1 MSLKSYSIGNELGRG
16 SFATVYK
23 GEHLSSGSPVAIKSV
38 LRAKL
43 NRKLLENLGSEISIL
58 KQMKHA
64 HVVELLDF
72 QETPSHFHLVMEY
85 CSLGDLSF
93 FLKKKKELAET
104 LPLVASLL
112 RRYPSNTRGLH
123 EELVRH
129 FVHQL
134 SAALE
139 FLRQKNLVHRD
150 IKPQNLLLCPP
161 SLSEK
166 DAQAA
171 NLYGR
176 WELPILK
183 IADFGFARILPAS
196 ALAETLCGSPLY
208 MAPEILRYEKYNAKA
223 DLWSVGAV
231 TYEMVV
237 GKPPFKANNY
247 VELLKTIEQS
257 NDVIGFGREPPSEDM
272 QDFVRCLLKKN
283 PADRIGFKEYFEH
296 PIIAN
301 KQVVGSGEEL
311 DRSQLDPKM
320 YISEYIAAEDLPRL
334 DVDSSSPR
342 ERELDVL
349 SGNKKGNS
357 QLGNTV
363 TPTTTQTTTPT
374 TKNPL
379 LELTSP
385 SPGSSLLLTRKNES
399 LFLESEYV
407 VVEKRQVEVNT
418 LADELARDPDERR
431 PSSERRFSLTY
442 GAPTGAM
449 ARALSMASA
458 RLLGENRSGNTG
470 SPRAGNGTTTANGI
484 TGTTGTADISSSGK
498 TPPVP
503 PPSTP
508 SVSERE
514 IVETLEEIAAK
525 ARSIALLA
533 DVKYS
538 QIQDDVDNPD
548 MNLPDSVCSS
558 IAEEAMLLYVKTLSL
573 LSLAMDQAGAWWAK
587 NSNNSKTVSSHFNE
601 IIQWTRNAF
610 NESLERAETVKKK
623 VNPQATTHNHT
634 TAEKLIFD
642 RALEMS
648 RDAAVQEISGDF
660 TGCESA
666 YTTSIW
672 MLEALLEDDEDGLG
686 DEDRRIVER
695 FISSI
700 TKRLVILR
708 DGQTT

>member
-1 MSLKSYSIGNELGRG
+1 MTSIKSYTIGNELGRG

-23 GEHLSSGSPVAIKSV
+23 GEHVASGSPVAIKSV

-58 KQMKHA
+58 KQMKHP

-72 QETPSHFHLVMEY
+72 QETPTHFHLVMEY

-93 FLKKKKELAET
+93 FLKKKKELSET

-129 FVHQL
+129 FLHQL

-161 SLSEK
+161 VLTEQ
-166 DAQAA
+166 DAKNA

-311 DRSQLDPKM
+311 DRSQLDPRM
-320 YISEYIAAEDLPRL
+320 YISEYIQESDLPKL
-334 DVDSSSPR
+334 DLGDTELSSFSP
-342 ERELDVL
+342 
-349 SGNKKGNS
+349 KA
-357 QLGNTV
+357 
-363 TPTTTQTTTPT
+363 TPKASTTPRDNSSHKAMSST
-374 TKNPL
+374 VKNPL

-399 LFLESEYV
+399 VFLESEYV

-418 LADELARDPDERR
+418 LADELAREPDEKR
-431 PSSERRFSLTY
+431 PSLERRFSLTY

-458 RLLGENRSGNTG
+458 RLLGEKKNGSTTPSNSPRPSATSGNTS
-470 SPRAGNGTTTANGI
+470 SPLSNGTI
-484 TGTTGTADISSSGK
+484 GK
-498 TPPVP
+498 TAQGAPAT
-503 PPSTP
+503 TP

-548 MNLPDSVCSS
+548 MNLPDSVSSS

-573 LSLAMDQAGAWWAK
+573 LSLAMDQAGAWWSK
-587 NSNNSKTVSSHFNE
+587 NHKDNKMVSSHFNE
-601 IIQWTRNAF
+601 IIQWTRSAF
-610 NESLERAETVKKK
+610 NESLERAEAVKKK
-623 VNPQATTHNHT
+623 IGTSGTHT

-686 DEDRRIVER
+686 EEDRKIVER

-708 DGQTT
+708 GVQGEN

>member
-1 MSLKSYSIGNELGRG
+1 MTTIKSYSIGNELGRG

-23 GEHLSSGSPVAIKSV
+23 GEHLSTGSPVAIKSV

-58 KQMKHA
+58 KQMKHP

-166 DAQAA
+166 DAQTA

-301 KQVVGSGEEL
+301 KQVVGSGEQL
-311 DRSQLDPKM
+311 DRSQLDPRM

-334 DVDSSSPR
+334 DVAP
-342 ERELDVL
+342 RELDVL
-349 SGNKKGNS
+349 SNHTVHSNPS
-357 QLGNTV
+357 PHATV
-363 TPTTTQTTTPT
+363 TNPVSV
-374 TKNPL
+374 KNPL

-418 LADELARDPDERR
+418 LADELAREPDERR

-458 RLLGENRSGNTG
+458 RLLGDKTMTSSPRSGGPAT
-470 SPRAGNGTTTANGI
+470 NGTTNG
-484 TGTTGTADISSSGK
+484 TSVNGTTKSQ
-498 TPPVP
+498 PVP
-503 PPSTP
+503 PPTTP

-548 MNLPDSVCSS
+548 MNLPDSVSSS

-587 NSNNSKTVSSHFNE
+587 NNTLNSKDKDNKMVSSHFNE

-610 NESLERAETVKKK
+610 NESLERAESVKKK
-623 VNPQATTHNHT
+623 VNPAATTHNHT

-708 DGQTT
+708 DSTGQQS

>member
-1 MSLKSYSIGNELGRG
+1 MSIKSYNIGNELGRG

-23 GEHLSSGSPVAIKSV
+23 GEHISSGNPVAIKSV

-58 KQMKHA
+58 KQMKHP

-72 QETPSHFHLVMEY
+72 QETPTHFHLVMEY

-129 FVHQL
+129 FIHQL

-161 SLSEK
+161 ALSER
-166 DAQAA
+166 DAQEA

-311 DRSQLDPKM
+311 DRSQLDPRM
-320 YISEYIAAEDLPRL
+320 YISEYIAAEELPKL
-334 DVDSSSPR
+334 EVPSPR
-342 ERELDVL
+342 ELDIL
-349 SGNKKGNS
+349 TSKGS
-357 QLGNTV
+357 PTHTATTSTATV
-363 TPTTTQTTTPT
+363 R
-374 TKNPL
+374 KNPL

-418 LADELARDPDERR
+418 LADELAREPEERR

-458 RLLGENRSGNTG
+458 RLLGDKKGAV
-470 SPRAGNGTTTANGI
+470 SPRGPSSAASSATA
-484 TGTTGTADISSSGK
+484 TAKS
-498 TPPVP
+498 PPVP
-503 PPSTP
+503 VTATP

-548 MNLPDSVCSS
+548 MNLPDNVSSSV
-558 IAEEAMLLYVKTLSL
+558 AEEAMLLYVKTLSL
-573 LSLAMDQAGAWWAK
+573 LSLAMDQAGGWWSK
-587 NSNNSKTVSSHFNE
+587 NHKDNKMVSSHFNE

-623 VNPQATTHNHT
+623 VNPQATNNHT

-660 TGCESA
+660 NGCESA

-708 DGQTT
+708 ETQGSGEGAIN

>member
-1 MSLKSYSIGNELGRG
+1 MSLKSYTIGNELGRG

-23 GEHLSSGSPVAIKSV
+23 GEHVSSGHPVAVKSV

-72 QETPSHFHLVMEY
+72 QETPTHFHLVMEY

-129 FVHQL
+129 FLHQL

-161 SLSEK
+161 LLTEA
-166 DAQAA
+166 DAIKA

-237 GKPPFKANNY
+237 GKPPFKASNY

-257 NDVIGFGREPPSEDM
+257 NDTIGFGREPPSADM
-272 QDFVRCLLKKN
+272 QDFIRCLLKKN

-296 PIIAN
+296 PVIAN
-301 KQVVGSGEEL
+301 KQVVGSGEQL
-311 DRSQLDPKM
+311 DRSQLDPRM
-320 YISEYIAAEDLPRL
+320 YISEYIAAEELPRMDML
-334 DVDSSSPR
+334 HHTPRDSPR
-342 ERELDVL
+342 DRGRDTPRDREMDTITLAPL
-349 SGNKKGNS
+349 A
-357 QLGNTV
+357 
-363 TPTTTQTTTPT
+363 PP
-374 TKNPL
+374 KNPL

-385 SPGSSLLLTRKNES
+385 SPGSSLLLTRKHDS

-418 LADELARDPDERR
+418 LADELAREPEMKR

-458 RLLGENRSGNTG
+458 RLLGDKPAT
-470 SPRAGNGTTTANGI
+470 TVKTTAANPVSAASA
-484 TGTTGTADISSSGK
+484 TVSTAPTTPT
-498 TPPVP
+498 TPIPV
-503 PPSTP
+503 TL
-508 SVSERE
+508 SERE
-514 IVETLEEIAAK
+514 IVESLEEMAAK

-538 QIQDDVDNPD
+538 QIQDDLENPE
-548 MNLPDSVCSS
+548 MNLPDNVSS
-558 IAEEAMLLYVKTLSL
+558 GIAEEAMLLYVKTLSL
-573 LSLAMDQAGAWWAK
+573 LSLAMDQAGLWWNK
-587 NSNNSKTVSSHFNE
+587 NQKDNKMVSSHFNE

-623 VNPQATTHNHT
+623 VSPHATNTHT

-642 RALEMS
+642 RALELS
-648 RDAAVQEISGDF
+648 RDAAVQEISGDL

-686 DEDRRIVER
+686 EEDRRIVER

-708 DGQTT
+708 ETQPSNNIN

>member
-1 MSLKSYSIGNELGRG
+1 MSSIKSYTIGNELGRG

-23 GEHLSSGSPVAIKSV
+23 GEHVASGSPVAIKSV

-58 KQMKHA
+58 KQMKHP

-72 QETPSHFHLVMEY
+72 QETPTHFHLVMEY

-93 FLKKKKELAET
+93 FLKKKKELSET

-161 SLSEK
+161 SLSEM
-166 DAQAA
+166 DAQNA

-301 KQVVGSGEEL
+301 KQVIGSGEEL
-311 DRSQLDPKM
+311 DRSQLDPRM
-320 YISEYIAAEDLPRL
+320 YISEYIQEADLPKL
-334 DVDSSSPR
+334 DLDREMDSFSQKRSTQKSSPKNSTNKT
-342 ERELDVL
+342 L
-349 SGNKKGNS
+349 SS
-357 QLGNTV
+357 TV
-363 TPTTTQTTTPT
+363 
-374 TKNPL
+374 KNPL

-418 LADELARDPDERR
+418 LADELAREPDERR

-458 RLLGENRSGNTG
+458 RLLGEKKNGAGHGSGNG
-470 SPRAGNGTTTANGI
+470 SRNGSGNGSGNCARLSAGAALSGTSSGTS
-484 TGTTGTADISSSGK
+484 TTGKS
-498 TPPVP
+498 PPVP
-503 PPSTP
+503 ATTTLSL
-508 SVSERE
+508 SERE

-548 MNLPDSVCSS
+548 MNLPDSVSSS

-573 LSLAMDQAGAWWAK
+573 LSLAMDQAGAWW
-587 NSNNSKTVSSHFNE
+587 SNNHKDNKMVSSHFNE
-601 IIQWTRNAF
+601 IIQWTRSAF

-623 VNPQATTHNHT
+623 VSSGTTHT

-686 DEDRRIVER
+686 EEDRRIVER

-708 DGQTT
+708 GQQE